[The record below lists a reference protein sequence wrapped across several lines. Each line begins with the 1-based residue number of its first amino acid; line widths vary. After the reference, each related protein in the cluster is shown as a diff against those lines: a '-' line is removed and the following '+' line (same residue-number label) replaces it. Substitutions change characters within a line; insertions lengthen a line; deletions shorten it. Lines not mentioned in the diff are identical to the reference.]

1 MSLYYSTTGRSENDA
16 AGGAYVS
23 ASFSRPA
30 DILLQKLVCFWFIL
44 KFFIYYLSHNIIES
58 VDFLPAEQRECSLTD
73 VVIRV
78 TCCLTG
84 MMSRVLN

>member
-1 MSLYYSTTGRSENDA
+1 MVSKKKNEQNVVVTCIATVD
-16 AGGAYVS
+16 GGTQDTDL
-23 ASFSRPA
+23 FR
-30 DILLQKLVCFWFIL
+30 LVCFWFIL

-58 VDFLPAEQRECSLTD
+58 VDFLPAEQRECSLTG

-84 MMSRVLN
+84 MMSQVLN